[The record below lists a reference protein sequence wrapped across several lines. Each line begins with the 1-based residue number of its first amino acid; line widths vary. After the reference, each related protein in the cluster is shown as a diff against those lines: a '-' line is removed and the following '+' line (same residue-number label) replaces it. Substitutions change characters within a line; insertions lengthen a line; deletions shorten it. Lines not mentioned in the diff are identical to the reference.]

1 MKQSST
7 RSKSLK
13 RHCALPEVKKA
24 RSISQKKAWE
34 GDIERRKKIS
44 KFAFEQGKDVKVVE
58 KRKASFALLP
68 IEKCVICGLN
78 AKKHAMTR
86 HVKKCGSTCL
96 VVWCKEIHYMKGWCV
111 HHFKLSQY
119 AKHHKI
125 LPEEMFL
132 IFKKSNG
139 KCEICKKVLTL
150 HGKSKKNTKNT
161 ACIDHCHATGK
172 VRGVLCFNCNSAIG
186 HFSDDTKTIEIA
198 LDYLKRTK

>member
-1 MKQSST
+1 
-7 RSKSLK
+7 
-13 RHCALPEVKKA
+13 
-24 RSISQKKAWE
+24 
-34 GDIERRKKIS
+34 
-44 KFAFEQGKDVKVVE
+44 
-58 KRKASFALLP
+58 
-68 IEKCVICGLN
+68 
-78 AKKHAMTR
+78 
-86 HVKKCGSTCL
+86 
-96 VVWCKEIHYMKGWCV
+96 
-111 HHFKLSQY
+111 
-119 AKHHKI
+119 
-125 LPEEMFL
+125 MFL